1 MSSLKLIDVQNNV
14 DFDMPK
20 MDIEIVDI
28 SGFCI
33 MRPIISNY
41 HYNND
46 FDIKNA
52 KEELVD
58 IIRSED
64 RDIFQSYR
72 ITKSD
77 AKSIVSFLKNAF
89 EI

>member
-1 MSSLKLIDVQNNV
+1 MNSLRLIGVENDI

-20 MDIEIVDI
+20 MDIEIIDI
-28 SGFCI
+28 KGCCI
-33 MRPIISNY
+33 IRPVLSSY

-58 IIRSED
+58 IIRSD
-64 RDIFQSYR
+64 DKDIFQSFR
-72 ITKSD
+72 ITKD
-77 AKSIVSFLKNAF
+77 NAESIISFLKNAF
-89 EI
+89 KI